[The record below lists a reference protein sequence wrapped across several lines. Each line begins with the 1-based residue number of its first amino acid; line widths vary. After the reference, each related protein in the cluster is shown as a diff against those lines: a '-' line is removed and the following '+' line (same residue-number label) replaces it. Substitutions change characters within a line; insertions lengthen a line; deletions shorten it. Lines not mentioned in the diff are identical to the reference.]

1 MLRKKY
7 GDQVAFT
14 YINISETAGRQEALD
29 RGLRLGTP
37 QLIFQS
43 IEGELIRQ
51 WHGPVTFKEVEPTF
65 IELLV
70 ESS

>member
-14 YINISETAGRQEALD
+14 YINISESTGRDTAVE
-29 RGLRLGTP
+29 RGFRLGTP
-37 QLIFQS
+37 QLVLQS
-43 IEGELIRQ
+43 IDGEPIML

-65 IELLV
+65 IELLNK
-70 ESS
+70 SS